1 MADKTNVQRL
11 PAEELFRGEI
21 DALIAN
27 ETHPVPTLK
36 PPQHTELHEV

>member
-11 PAEELFRGEI
+11 PAEELFRAEI

-27 ETHPVPTLK
+27 ETHPVPTGW
-36 PPQHTELHEV
+36 QIGRAHV

>member
-27 ETHPVPTLK
+27 ETHPVPTGWRMSPRSVL
-36 PPQHTELHEV
+36 T